1 MKNSRIARSG
11 PSRRLRAAAG
21 TAWACGLF
29 LVAAAGSASA
39 QSGNAATAS
48 PPAADRL
55 QVEVAPYL
63 WLLNMNGRTQVGP
76 SSSDVSAS
84 FFDTLRN
91 TDRLIGFMGHAE
103 IGRANWR
110 IIVDAVYT
118 HAVVKNLGVGPA
130 TGRFQSDAG
139 IFEIGGAL
147 TLARFDMFNALA
159 MRTNPVVL
167 EGLAGA
173 RISVISQQL
182 SLNAG
187 PNASLNQ
194 TWAEPFIGARVR
206 VDLSERWSMRL
217 RGDIGGFGLGSDFAW
232 QTIGLAS
239 YRITMMGRQAEAVF
253 GYRALGQD
261 YRTGSGLRRFEWNMV
276 QHGPVLGMNM
286 RF

>member
-1 MKNSRIARSG
+1 MTIPAIAAFG
-11 PSRRLRAAAG
+11 TLHGLGTAARRALAGMLLLAAA
-21 TAWACGLF
+21 ACPALAQGDS
-29 LVAAAGSASA
+29 AAAART
-39 QSGNAATAS
+39 AT
-48 PPAADRL
+48 DGL
-55 QVEVAPYL
+55 QVEVAPYF

-76 SSSDVSAS
+76 SSSDISAS
-84 FFDTLRN
+84 FFDTLRG
-91 TDRLIGFMGHAE
+91 TDRLLGFMGHAE
-103 IGRANWR
+103 IGRDNWR

-159 MRTNPVVL
+159 MRSNPVVI

-182 SLNAG
+182 NFNAG
-187 PNASLNQ
+187 PSASLNQ

-239 YRITMMGRQAEAVF
+239 YRFTMMGRPAEAVF

-261 YRTGSGLRRFEWNMV
+261 YHSGSGLRRFEWNMV